1 MVNMMKNPFVEGLL
15 KDGVLETPRIIDAF
29 YAIDRGDFVP
39 QEIQEAA
46 RVVDHA
52 MSIGH
57 GQTISQPW
65 TVAFM
70 LELLQPEP
78 GQRILDIGSGSGWT
92 AALLAHI
99 VGQQHGNPKSEILN
113 SKQIQNPKS
122 KTPSSGEVYAMER
135 VEELCKFG
143 EENVKKYNFVEKGIV
158 EFKCGDATAGWFKK
172 APFDRVIAAAALKD
186 GEGIKAVPD
195 AWKEQLKVQGIIV
208 TPIGSSIWK
217 FTKQQDGSFTQEKH
231 PGFAFVPFVSD

>member
-1 MVNMMKNPFVEGLL
+1 MKNPFLEGLL
-15 KDGVLETPRIIDAF
+15 KDGVLEAPRLIDAF

-92 AALLAHI
+92 TALLAH
-99 VGQQHGNPKSEILN
+99 VVSSQGMPKPKDQSSNEI
-113 SKQIQNPKS
+113 Q
-122 KTPSSGEVYAMER
+122 SSNDQSGKVFAIER

-143 EENVKKYNFVEKGIV
+143 EENVRKYNFVEKGIV

-217 FTKQQDGSFTQEKH
+217 FTKRQDGLFTQEKH